1 MNVREH
7 QRRLAFLTLK
17 ANLGSITPDER
28 AELQRL
34 SLCRITETTGGTVL
48 IESHPLRPEDW
59 SEYAKRT
66 KDELSKIH
74 WNT

>member
-7 QRRLAFLTLK
+7 QRRLAFLNLK

-34 SLCRITETTGGTVL
+34 SLYRITETTGGTVL
-48 IESHPLRPEDW
+48 VEAYPIRPEDW
-59 SEYAKRT
+59 NEYATRT